1 MQELSN
7 VLAGKYEEIVEKI
20 SIFSTEHL
28 NDGYKSICIDATK
41 ALFSNNQEQVKKGK
55 SSSWAA
61 GIVHAIGTVNNLFDA
76 KSKPY
81 VKALDLYKGFG
92 VSSSTGSSKS
102 KEIRNLLSLD
112 ENSEK
117 WVVKENKETVET
129 IESSAQ
135 SEAETVQEISE
146 KNNNSDEFRF
156 AVSRNFVAAQK
167 IANKAWNEKN
177 YKGKAKYAR
186 EALSVCEDCPDAYII
201 LSKDISLSNDEKKE
215 LLEKAVQS
223 AENVLGITDLE
234 NTDPRIFKLPVAEL
248 FFGAKYT
255 LALHL
260 WDMKERNEAI
270 LHLGDVLIYNKK
282 DSFLARGYLTSWL
295 LIEGR
300 FEEAEDILSK
310 CEHDYLLDTVYNRAA
325 LLFKTGKTREADGAL
340 RRAYRRNQYVMEY
353 LLKAKAIKDIKEAVR
368 PGSREEAM
376 RYAKLGLEVWKDP
389 EMVEWL
395 KSKKKDFKILNF
407 K

>member
-20 SIFSTEHL
+20 SSFSNEHL

-81 VKALDLYKGFG
+81 VKALDLYKEFG

-117 WVVKENKETVET
+117 WIVKENKETVEST
-129 IESSAQ
+129 ESSAQ
-135 SEAETVQEISE
+135 SEAAATVQAIDDNS
-146 KNNNSDEFRF
+146 NNSGEFKF
-156 AVSRNFVAAQK
+156 AVSRNFVEAQN

-201 LSKDISLSNDEKKE
+201 LSKDISLSNDEKKA

-223 AENVLGITDLE
+223 AENILGITDLE

-260 WDMKERNEAI
+260 WDMQERDEAI

-300 FEEAEDILSK
+300 LEEAEDILSK

-325 LLFKTGKTREADGAL
+325 LLFKTGKVREADSAL

-353 LLKAKAIKDIKEAVR
+353 LLKAKAVKDVKAAVR

-376 RYAKLGLEVWKDP
+376 RYAKLGLEVWKDS
-389 EMVEWL
+389 EIVEWL
-395 KSKKKDFKILNF
+395 KSKKKDFQILNF
-407 K
+407 

>member
-7 VLAGKYEEIVEKI
+7 VLAGKYEEVVEKI
-20 SIFSTEHL
+20 SSFSNEHL

-81 VKALDLYKGFG
+81 IKALDLYKEFG

-102 KEIRNLLSLD
+102 KEIRNLLALD
-112 ENSEK
+112 ENSEQWIVRK
-117 WVVKENKETVET
+117 NEETVEST
-129 IESSAQ
+129 ESSAQ
-135 SEAETVQEISE
+135 NEAAVTAQQVED
-146 KNNNSDEFRF
+146 KNNNSDEFKF
-156 AVSRNFVAAQK
+156 AVKRNFVVAQK
-167 IANKAWNEKN
+167 IVNKAWSEKN
-177 YKGKAKYAR
+177 YKSKAKYAK
-186 EALSVCEDCPDAYII
+186 EALSIYEDCPDAYII
-201 LSKDISLSNDEKKE
+201 LSKDISLNNDEKKA

-223 AENVLGITDLE
+223 AENVLGITELKD
-234 NTDPRIFKLPVAEL
+234 TDPRIFKLPVAEL

-260 WDMKERNEAI
+260 WEMKERDEAI
-270 LHLGDVLIYNKK
+270 KNLNDVLVYNKK
-282 DSFLARGYLTSWL
+282 DSFLARGFLTSWL

-300 FEEAEDILSK
+300 LEEAEEILSR
-310 CEHDYLLDTVYNRAA
+310 CEHDYLLDTIYNRAA
-325 LLFKTGKTREADGAL
+325 LLFKTGKMKEAESAL
-340 RRAYRRNQYVMEY
+340 RRAYRRNPFVMDY
-353 LLKAKAIKDIKEAVR
+353 LLGAKAVKDVKVAVR
-368 PGSREEAM
+368 PGSSEEAM
-376 RYAKLGLEVWKDP
+376 RYAKLGVEVWKGS

-395 KSKKKDFKILNF
+395 KSKKKDFQMLNF
-407 K
+407 